1 LHLSRTFHELKE
13 VVRKLTPSSEHYAT
27 SFSPFDGEMSCFQTV
42 FNLQCGILLSEKQT
56 LSVEE
61 GTWRHVRRQKTY
73 HLIFACDGKGTTQ
86 LAHVYAE
93 TFEQASQTAT
103 QWRDEK
109 HPDLRILKVRAEPRG
124 FQAGPVALAG
134 MIEEEE
140 EGATFVDAP
149 DIHLP
154 S

>member
-1 LHLSRTFHELKE
+1 
-13 VVRKLTPSSEHYAT
+13 
-27 SFSPFDGEMSCFQTV
+27 M
-42 FNLQCGILLSEKQT
+42 
-56 LSVEE
+56 
-61 GTWRHVRRQKTY
+61 RRQKTY
-73 HLIFACDGKGTTQ
+73 HLIFASDGKGTTQ

-93 TFEQASQTAT
+93 IFEQASQAAT
-103 QWRDEK
+103 HWHDEK
-109 HPDLRILKVRAEPRG
+109 YPDLRILKVRAEPRG

>member
-1 LHLSRTFHELKE
+1 MKT
-13 VVRKLTPSSEHYAT
+13 Y
-27 SFSPFDGEMSCFQTV
+27 
-42 FNLQCGILLSEKQT
+42 ILLFRIVKR
-56 LSVEE
+56 VK
-61 GTWRHVRRQKTY
+61 RVIRKKTY
-73 HLIFACDGKGTTQ
+73 HLIFATDGKGTTR

-93 TFEQASQTAT
+93 TFEQASHAAM

-109 HPDLRILKVRAEPRG
+109 HPALRILKVRAEPNG
-124 FQAGPVALAG
+124 FRAGSIVLAG
-134 MIEEEE
+134 RIEEEE